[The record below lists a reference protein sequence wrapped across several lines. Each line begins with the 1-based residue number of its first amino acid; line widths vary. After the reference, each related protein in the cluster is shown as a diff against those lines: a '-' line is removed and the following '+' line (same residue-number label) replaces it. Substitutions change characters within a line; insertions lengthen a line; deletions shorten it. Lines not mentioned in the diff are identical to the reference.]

1 MSVDTGI
8 DKDLLD
14 TLTPEERAA
23 IEDQEYSPEELASM
37 KGIAGEGDADGD
49 DDNDGDGDDKGSAS
63 SENDSAAATPASAAP
78 AADKPAD
85 TVVPAAKEE
94 NESVLA
100 PTYNAQ
106 LPADYD
112 EQVAALK
119 SETKALAEK
128 FKAGEIDFD
137 DYQEQLDQLT
147 ERRDQLAELRL
158 KASISEEM
166 KEQTQEQLWVAAVK
180 KFTSATM
187 RVEGID
193 YEKDVEKQ
201 SDLDTFVKSLAS
213 NPKNADKS
221 FDWFLVE
228 AHKRV
233 KALHGI
239 ADKRPAADGGDP
251 PKKEEPQA
259 RPSRKPPIESAPKTL
274 AHVPGSDGPGDV
286 GGEFADLDALEGM
299 ELEQAL
305 AKLSPAQ
312 RDRYLKGE

>member
-1 MSVDTGI
+1 MSVENGI

-23 IEDQEYSPEELASM
+23 IEDQEFSPEELAAM
-37 KGIAGEGDADGD
+37 KGIAEDGEAGGGD
-49 DDNDGDGDDKGSAS
+49 DDNQSPESKTDDKTEQKAD
-63 SENDSAAATPASAAP
+63 EKPPVAAEPAEKKPDAAAPEQDPEREA
-78 AADKPAD
+78 
-85 TVVPAAKEE
+85 VV
-94 NESVLA
+94 A

-119 SETKALAEK
+119 SETRALADK
-128 FKAGEIDFD
+128 FKAGELEFD
-137 DYQEQLDQLT
+137 DYQAQLDQLN
-147 ERRDQLAELRL
+147 ERRDQLAEIRL

-166 KEQTQEQLWVAAVK
+166 KEQTQEQLWHSAVNR
-180 KFTSATM
+180 FVTTTART
-187 RVEGID
+187 EGID
-193 YEKDVEKQ
+193 YAKDTEKQ
-201 SDLDTFVKSLAS
+201 ADLDAFVKTLAS
-213 NPKNADKS
+213 SPKNSDKS
-221 FDWFLVE
+221 FDWFLTE

-239 ADKRPAADGGDP
+239 ADKKEDPSDP
-251 PKKEEPQA
+251 PKKDEPTA
-259 RPSRKPPIESAPKTL
+259 KPTRKPPLEAAPKTL

-305 AKLSPAQ
+305 AKLSSGQ
-312 RDRYLKGE
+312 RERYLKGE

>member
-1 MSVDTGI
+1 MSVGESI

-23 IEDQEYSPEELASM
+23 IEDQEFSPEELAAM
-37 KGIAGEGDADGD
+37 KGIAEDGD
-49 DDNDGDGDDKGSAS
+49 PKGDDNGDEDPPTEAKP
-63 SENDSAAATPASAAP
+63 EVKPP
-78 AADKPAD
+78 VAADPAEKTPESAD
-85 TVVPAAKEE
+85 PAPDQAS
-94 NESVLA
+94 ESVVA

-106 LPADYD
+106 LPDDYD

-119 SETKALAEK
+119 SETRTLAEK
-128 FKAGEIDFD
+128 FKAGELEFD
-137 DYQEQLDQLT
+137 DYQTQLDQLN
-147 ERRDQLAELRL
+147 ERRDQLAEIRL

-166 KEQTQEQLWVAAVK
+166 KEQTQEQLWHSAVN
-180 KFTSATM
+180 KFVTTTA

-193 YEKDVEKQ
+193 YAKDAEKQ
-201 SDLDTFVKSLAS
+201 ADLDSFVKTLAS
-213 NPKNADKS
+213 NPKNGDKT
-221 FDWFLVE
+221 FDWFLTE

-239 ADKRPAADGGDP
+239 TDKKDDPGDP
-251 PKKEEPQA
+251 PKKDDPPA
-259 RPSRKPPIESAPKTL
+259 KPTRKPPIESVPKTL

>member
-1 MSVDTGI
+1 MSSENI

-23 IEDQEYSPEELASM
+23 IEDQEFSAEELAAM
-37 KGIAGEGDADGD
+37 KGIAEDGDPDADDDDDGD
-49 DDNDGDGDDKGSAS
+49 DDQPPEKKTGEEPEPKPGVAAEPVEKKPEADAPEPDQAS
-63 SENDSAAATPASAAP
+63 
-78 AADKPAD
+78 
-85 TVVPAAKEE
+85 
-94 NESVLA
+94 ESVVA

-119 SETKALAEK
+119 SETRALAEK
-128 FKAGEIDFD
+128 FKAGELEFD
-137 DYQEQLDQLT
+137 DYQTQLDQLN
-147 ERRDQLAELRL
+147 ERRDQLAEIRL

-166 KEQTQEQLWVAAVK
+166 KEQTQEQLWHSSVNRFVTTTARA
-180 KFTSATM
+180 
-187 RVEGID
+187 EGID
-193 YEKDVEKQ
+193 YAKDAEKQ
-201 SDLDTFVKSLAS
+201 ADLDTFVKTLAAH
-213 NPKNADKS
+213 PKNGDKT
-221 FDWFLVE
+221 FDWFLTE

-239 ADKRPAADGGDP
+239 ADKKAEPGDP
-251 PKKEEPQA
+251 PKKDDPPA
-259 RPSRKPPIESAPKTL
+259 KPSRKPPLEAVPKTL

>member
-1 MSVDTGI
+1 MSVENGI

-23 IEDQEYSPEELASM
+23 IEDQEFSPEELAAM
-37 KGIAGEGDADGD
+37 KGIAGDEDPDGD
-49 DDNDGDGDDKGSAS
+49 DDGDDNQQPEKKTDENPEVKPPVAAEPAEKTPEAANPAPDQAS
-63 SENDSAAATPASAAP
+63 
-78 AADKPAD
+78 
-85 TVVPAAKEE
+85 
-94 NESVLA
+94 ESVVA

-119 SETKALAEK
+119 SETRALAEK
-128 FKAGEIDFD
+128 FKAGELEFE
-137 DYQEQLDQLT
+137 DYQTQLNRLN
-147 ERRDQLAELRL
+147 ELRDQLAEIRL
-158 KASISEEM
+158 KASISAEM
-166 KEQTQEQLWVAAVK
+166 KAQTQDQLWYSAVNR
-180 KFTSATM
+180 FVTTTA
-187 RVEGID
+187 RAEGID
-193 YEKDVEKQ
+193 YAKDAEKQ
-201 SDLDTFVKSLAS
+201 ADLDTFVKTLAAH
-213 NPKNADKS
+213 PKNGDKT
-221 FDWFLVE
+221 FDWFLTE

-239 ADKRPAADGGDP
+239 TDKKEGPSDP
-251 PKKEEPQA
+251 PKKDDPPA
-259 RPSRKPPIESAPKTL
+259 KPSRKPPLDAAPKTL

>member
-1 MSVDTGI
+1 MSVENGI

-23 IEDQEYSPEELASM
+23 IEDQEFSPEELAAM
-37 KGIAGEGDADGD
+37 KGIAADGDPDGD
-49 DDNDGDGDDKGSAS
+49 DDGDDDQQPEKKTD
-63 SENDSAAATPASAAP
+63 ENPEV
-78 AADKPAD
+78 KPA
-85 TVVPAAKEE
+85 VAAEPAVKTTEAA
-94 NESVLA
+94 NPAPDQASESVVA

-119 SETKALAEK
+119 SETRALAEK
-128 FKAGEIDFD
+128 FKAGELEFD
-137 DYQEQLDQLT
+137 DYQTQLDQLN
-147 ERRDQLAELRL
+147 ERRDQLAEIRL

-166 KEQTQEQLWVAAVK
+166 KEQTQEQLWNSTVN
-180 KFTSATM
+180 KFVTTTA

-193 YEKDVEKQ
+193 YAKDTEKQ
-201 SDLDTFVKSLAS
+201 ADLDTFVKTLAS
-213 NPKNADKS
+213 NPKNADKN
-221 FDWFLVE
+221 FDWFLTE

-239 ADKRPAADGGDP
+239 TDKKEDPSDP
-251 PKKEEPQA
+251 PKKDDPPA
-259 RPSRKPPIESAPKTL
+259 KPTRKPPLEAAPKTL

-312 RDRYLKGE
+312 RERYLKGE